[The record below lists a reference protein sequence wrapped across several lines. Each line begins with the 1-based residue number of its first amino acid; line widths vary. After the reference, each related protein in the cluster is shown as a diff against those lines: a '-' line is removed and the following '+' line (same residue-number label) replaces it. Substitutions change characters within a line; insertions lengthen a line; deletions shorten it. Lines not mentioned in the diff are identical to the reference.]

1 MWILLLIAVN
11 ANNANDQPAWVQ
23 ISMPDQAT
31 CEQAADTLQ
40 YWIKFDN
47 FKLDA
52 QCLESPSLPT
62 TLPTK

>member
-11 ANNANDQPAWVQ
+11 ANNPNDQPAWVQ
-23 ISMPDQAT
+23 ISMPDEAA

-40 YWIKFDN
+40 YWIKFKN
-47 FKLDA
+47 FQLDA
-52 QCLESPSLPT
+52 RCLESQSLPT

>member
-23 ISMPDQAT
+23 ISMPNREA
-31 CEQAADTLQ
+31 CVQAADTLR

-52 QCLESPSLPT
+52 KCLESPSSPT
-62 TLPTK
+62 TPQTK